1 MSFFLFKHYKE
12 TVMIQNTEDM
22 SLLNKDIFKVLNHSK
37 VLIDYNSDSTKALY
51 ARVQAIHYDSFLNLP
66 SYKMSTLD
74 RGFYNL
80 KMCEDINKE
89 QIIENMIGSHVEV
102 ITDITRE
109 FMKISF
115 RFSTP
120 LIAACLA
127 MAGIQA
133 YEWLYSASDIILA

>member
-1 MSFFLFKHYKE
+1 
-12 TVMIQNTEDM
+12 
-22 SLLNKDIFKVLNHSK
+22 
-37 VLIDYNSDSTKALY
+37 
-51 ARVQAIHYDSFLNLP
+51 
-66 SYKMSTLD
+66 
-74 RGFYNL
+74 
-80 KMCEDINKE
+80 MCEDIRKE
-89 QIIENMIGSHVEV
+89 QKIENMIGSHVEV
-102 ITDITRE
+102 ITEITRE